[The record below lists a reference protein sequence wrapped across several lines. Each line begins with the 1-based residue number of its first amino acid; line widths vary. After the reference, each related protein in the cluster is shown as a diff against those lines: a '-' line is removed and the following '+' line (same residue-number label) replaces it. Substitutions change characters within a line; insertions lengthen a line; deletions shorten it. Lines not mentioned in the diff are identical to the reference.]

1 MVKAIVCREHGG
13 LDTLEPREIDL
24 PAPGPGQL
32 RIRVRACGVN
42 FPDTLQI
49 AGTYQTRTDPP
60 FVPGQE
66 VAGDIVA
73 CGPGVEG
80 FAPGDRVLAAT
91 GIGGYAEE
99 VVAEAGWATPMPEA
113 MDYVTGAGFAITYGT
128 SHLALK
134 HRAALQ
140 PGENLL
146 VTGAGGG
153 VGVTAVEIGKLL
165 GARVIAA
172 ARGTR
177 KLALARELGADET
190 VDYEAEDLRVRVK
203 ELTGGA
209 GADVIYDPVGGDVF
223 DACMRCI
230 AWEGRILVIGFAS
243 GRIPSARMNIVLVKN
258 IALLGFAWST
268 YRTFRPELFRASCDE
283 LLRWYEAGRLRCH
296 VSATYPLADAA
307 RALADLTARRTAGKV
322 VLVTDG

>member
-1 MVKAIVCREHGG
+1 MVKAIVCRRHGG
-13 LDTLEPREIDL
+13 LDTLKLQDIDID
-24 PAPGPGQL
+24 PPGPGQVH
-32 RIRVRACGVN
+32 IRVRACGIN

-49 AGTYQTRTDPP
+49 AGTYQTQTYPP

-66 VAGDIVA
+66 VAGDVIA
-73 CGPGVEG
+73 CGEGVDG
-80 FAPGDRVLAAT
+80 FAPGDRVFAAT

-99 VVAEAGWATPMPEA
+99 VVAKAEWVTKMSDA

-134 HRAALQ
+134 YRAGLL

-146 VTGAGGG
+146 VTGAAGG
-153 VGVTAVEIGKLL
+153 VGVTAIEVGKLL

-172 ARGTR
+172 ARGEH
-177 KLALARELGADET
+177 KLAMARDLGADET
-190 VDYEAEDLRVRVK
+190 VDYDAEDMRVRVK
-203 ELTGGA
+203 ELSGGR

-230 AWEGRILVIGFAS
+230 NWEGRILIIGFAS
-243 GRIPSARMNIVLVKN
+243 GRIPTAKMNIVLVKN

-268 YRTFRPELFRASCDE
+268 YRTFKPELFHDSYDE
-283 LLRWYEAGRLRCH
+283 LLRWYDAGKLRCYI
-296 VSATYPLADAA
+296 SKTYPLEDAA
-307 RALADLTARRTAGKV
+307 GALEELTARKTTGKV